1 MNIMLATISN
11 VAIRVN
17 AQGLMTAHMQFA
29 NQQTCC
35 EYDFILTS
43 LTHLYRLSALMR
55 YTNTLDNINLLN
67 GKTVRIVFDSFLH
80 YIGSPTE
87 NRFFSIDSPEF
98 AEVSLS

>member
-1 MNIMLATISN
+1 MTVMLATISN

-17 AQGLMTAHMQFA
+17 AQGLMTAHMQFT

-35 EYDFILTS
+35 EYDFVLTN
-43 LTHLYRLSALMR
+43 LVHLYRLNALMR
-55 YTNTLDNINLLN
+55 YTNTLDNINFLN

-87 NRFFSIDSPEF
+87 NRFFSVNSQDFS
-98 AEVSLS
+98 EVSLT